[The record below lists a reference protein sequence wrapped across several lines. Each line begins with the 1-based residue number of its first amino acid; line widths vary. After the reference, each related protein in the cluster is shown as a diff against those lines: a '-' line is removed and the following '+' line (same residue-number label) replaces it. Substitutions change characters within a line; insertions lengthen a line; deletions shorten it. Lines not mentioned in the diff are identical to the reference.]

1 MTESPQRL
9 PPEAIQAV
17 LDRSPFATF
26 LGLRVVTADH
36 EAQVLRIVMPM
47 RQELE
52 RKCGSAQAHGGAVA
66 SLIDIAGDFAVGM
79 LVGGAVPT
87 INLSVDY
94 LRPASGGDLEAIAS
108 VRRLGRSIG
117 VVDIEV
123 TDKQAKLIAIGRAT
137 YSSVRG

>member
-1 MTESPQRL
+1 
-9 PPEAIQAV
+9 
-17 LDRSPFATF
+17 
-26 LGLRVVTADH
+26 
-36 EAQVLRIVMPM
+36 MPM